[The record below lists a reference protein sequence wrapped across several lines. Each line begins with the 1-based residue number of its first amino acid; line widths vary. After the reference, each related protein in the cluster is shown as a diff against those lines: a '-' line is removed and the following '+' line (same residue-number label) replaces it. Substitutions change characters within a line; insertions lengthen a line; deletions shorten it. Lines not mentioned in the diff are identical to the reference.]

1 MLSIPLLAP
10 ETVLKTRLG
19 NGLTV
24 LVRRDESAPVVAIVT
39 YVKAG
44 YFDETDDIVGIAHVL
59 EHMYFK
65 GTPTR
70 GVGEISKE
78 TKSAGGYLN
87 AGTIYDYTSYYTV
100 LPSSGFVAGLEI
112 QADAYANSVI
122 DADEL
127 RKELE
132 VIIQEAKRKADNPGA
147 VAVET
152 LYELLH
158 DAHRMR
164 RWRIGREDGLRT
176 FTRAHVA
183 GFYRNYYK
191 PRNTI
196 LVIVGDIDPD
206 EAMNHVE
213 RLYGPLTDGDVRRS
227 GGPAEP
233 ERTGFRFR
241 ELTGD
246 ITQTQLA
253 FGWRTVPTLHHDTA
267 LLDAAAAV
275 LGTGRASRLYRSV
288 RERRLAASISA
299 YNYTPTDLGVFVVH
313 AEGPPGTALDAA
325 RATWSQLREMR
336 EAGIGRDE
344 LWRARRIFESQWIR
358 RFETMEGQAS
368 HLAEWEALSD
378 WTLGDH
384 YLERLL
390 TATPEQVTDV
400 VRRYLS
406 PERGAMVLYRPTSA
420 PPTMREAEAM
430 RELLNASRSKALAP
444 QPPVIAAA
452 TPALG
457 RGPRFE
463 REVGRVRVYRTA
475 SDVPI
480 LVRRK
485 ASAIVH
491 VGVHILGGASEE
503 AIEYAGLTSLMARTA
518 IKGTRRRTAA
528 QLAEEAETLGG
539 SIAPSAGAESF
550 GWSFSVPSQHAD
562 AAMALLA
569 EVVTEASFAEEALA
583 TEKAIAIADLAL
595 MRDDMYRY
603 PLRLLTQGAFAGHPY
618 GVPASGVED
627 SIARVEAERV
637 RVWHEKRVLEGA
649 TVIAIVG
656 DVDPDDAAALAASRF
671 GALVAGEAAPLKAPE
686 WPKGP
691 TVVAESRQK
700 KQTALALAFPSPTRR
715 DDARYAAALIGG
727 VASGLGGRFFDELR
741 DRRSLA
747 YTVHAHSAE
756 RRLAGMF
763 IAYIATSPEK
773 EQEAREGLLREFA
786 KLREAEVTT
795 EELEQAK
802 SYALG
807 THAIRQQSGGAVLAE
822 LIDAWLVGTGLEELE
837 EYEDRVLGVTAGQ
850 MRELAARY
858 FDEGRVVEGI
868 VRGKGHGP
876 GAKGQEEDRGARRSP

>member
-1 MLSIPLLAP
+1 VLSIPLLAP

-24 LVRRDESAPVVAIVT
+24 LVRRDDSAPVVAIVT
-39 YVKAG
+39 HVKAG

-70 GVGEISKE
+70 GVGEISKA

-147 VAVET
+147 VAIET

-158 DAHRMR
+158 DSHRMR
-164 RWRIGREDGLRT
+164 RWRIGREEGLRT

-183 GFYRNYYK
+183 GFYRDYYK

-196 LVIVGDIDPD
+196 LAIVGSIDPD
-206 EAMNHVE
+206 EALQQVE
-213 RLYGPLTDGDVRRS
+213 RLYGPLADGDITRNE
-227 GGPAEP
+227 GPE
-233 ERTGFRFR
+233 ERGHSGFRFR
-241 ELTGD
+241 ELSGD

-253 FGWRTVPTLHHDTA
+253 FGWRTVRTLHHDTP

-275 LGTGRASRLYRSV
+275 LGTGRASRLYRAV
-288 RERRLAASISA
+288 RERKLAALISA

-313 AEGPPGTALDAA
+313 AEGPPNTALDAA

-336 EAGIGRDE
+336 ENGIGRDE

-358 RFETMEGQAS
+358 RFETMEGQAN

-378 WTLGDH
+378 WRLGDH

-390 TATPEQVTDV
+390 TATPEQVTEAV
-400 VRRYLS
+400 ERYLA
-406 PERGAMVLYRPTSA
+406 PALGALLLYRPASA
-420 PPTMREAEAM
+420 PATMREAEAM
-430 RELLNASRSKALAP
+430 RELLDASPSEVLP
-444 QPPVIAAA
+444 SQPPIIAAA
-452 TPALG
+452 TPAPTRAPSL
-457 RGPRFE
+457 E
-463 REVGRVRVYRTA
+463 REVGRVRVYRT
-475 SDVPI
+475 SSGVPI

-491 VGVHILGGASEE
+491 LGVHIHGGASEE
-503 AIEYAGLTSLMARTA
+503 PVDYAGLTSLMARTA
-518 IKGTRRRTAA
+518 IKGTLRRSAT

-539 SIAPSAGAESF
+539 SISPSAGAESF
-550 GWSFSVPSQHAD
+550 GWSFSVPAQHAD

-569 EVVTEASFAEEALA
+569 EVVTEASFADEAIA
-583 TEKAIAIADLAL
+583 TEKIIAIADLAL
-595 MRDDMYRY
+595 LRDDMYRY
-603 PLRLLTQGAFAGHPY
+603 PMRLLTQAAFVGHPY
-618 GVPASGVED
+618 GVPANGVET
-627 SIARVEAERV
+627 SIARVDAERI
-637 RVWHEKRVLEGA
+637 RTWHQKRVLEGPA
-649 TVIAIVG
+649 VVAIVG
-656 DVDPDDAAALAASRF
+656 DVDPDAAAALAATRF
-671 GALVAGEAAPLKAPE
+671 AALAIGAAAPLEAPE
-686 WPKGP
+686 WPAHP

-700 KQTALALAFPSPTRR
+700 KQTALALAFPSPTRC
-715 DDARYAAALIGG
+715 DDARYAASLISG

-763 IAYIATSPEK
+763 IAYIATSPDK
-773 EQEAREGLLREFA
+773 EQDAREGLLREFA
-786 KLREAEVTT
+786 KLREADVTA
-795 EELEQAK
+795 EELQHAK
-802 SYALG
+802 AYAVG
-807 THAIRQQSGGAVLAE
+807 THAIRQQSGGAVLAD
-822 LIDAWLVGTGLEELE
+822 LVDAWLVGTGLEELD
-837 EYEDRVLGVTAGQ
+837 EYEDRVRRVTARE
-850 MRELAARY
+850 MRGLAERY
-858 FDEGRVVEGI
+858 FDEGRIVEGI
-868 VRGKGHGP
+868 VRGVG
-876 GAKGQEEDRGARRSP
+876 

>member
-1 MLSIPLLAP
+1 MLAP

-24 LVRRDESAPVVAIVT
+24 LVRRDDSAPVVAIVT
-39 YVKAG
+39 HVKAG

-112 QADAYANSVI
+112 QADAYANSMI

-132 VIIQEAKRKADNPGA
+132 VIVQEAKRKADNPGA
-147 VAVET
+147 VAIET

-158 DAHRMR
+158 DSHRMR
-164 RWRIGREDGLRT
+164 RWRIGREEGLRT

-196 LVIVGDIDPD
+196 LVIVGDVDPD
-206 EAMNHVE
+206 DAVHHVE
-213 RLYGPLTDGDVRRS
+213 RLYGPLADGDVARTK
-227 GGPAEP
+227 GPDEDAHA
-233 ERTGFRFR
+233 GFRFR
-241 ELTGD
+241 ELSGD

-253 FGWRTVPTLHHDTA
+253 FGWRTVPTLHHDTP

-288 RERRLAASISA
+288 RERKLAASISA
-299 YNYTPTDLGVFVVH
+299 YNYTPTDVGVFVVH
-313 AEGPPGTALDAA
+313 AEGPPDTALDAA
-325 RATWSQLREMR
+325 RVTWSQLREIR
-336 EAGIGRDE
+336 ENGIGRDE

-358 RFETMEGQAS
+358 RFETMEGQAN

-390 TATPEQVTDV
+390 TATPEQVTEATQ
-400 VRRYLS
+400 RYLA
-406 PERGAMVLYRPTSA
+406 PELGALLVYRPASA
-420 PPTMREAEAM
+420 PATMRDAHAM
-430 RELLNASRSKALAP
+430 RELLDGSPPVPLAA
-444 QPPVIAAA
+444 QPPIIAAA
-452 TPALG
+452 TPPSTG
-457 RGPRFE
+457 TPRLE
-463 REVGRVRVYRTA
+463 REVGRVRVYRT
-475 SDVPI
+475 SSGVPI

-491 VGVHILGGASEE
+491 LGVHVLGGASEE
-503 AIEYAGLTSLMARTA
+503 PATYAGLTSLMARTA
-518 IKGTRRRTAA
+518 IKGTVRRSAA

-539 SIAPSAGAESF
+539 SISPSAGAESF
-550 GWSFSVPSQHAD
+550 GWSFSVPAQHAD

-569 EVVTEASFAEEALA
+569 EVVTEASFADDAIA

-595 MRDDMYRY
+595 LRDDMYRY
-603 PLRLLTQGAFAGHPY
+603 PMRLLTQGAFAGHPY
-618 GVPASGVED
+618 GVPANGVEE
-627 SIARVEAERV
+627 SIARVEAEQV
-637 RVWHEKRVLEGA
+637 RTWHQKHVLEGA
-649 TVIAIVG
+649 AVITVVG
-656 DVDPDDAAALAASRF
+656 NVDPDDVAALAASRF
-671 GALVAGEAAPLKAPE
+671 DALAVADAASLEAPT
-686 WPKGP
+686 WPDHP

-715 DDARYAAALIGG
+715 DDARYAASLISG

-747 YTVHAHSAE
+747 YTVHAHAAE

-763 IAYIATSPEK
+763 IAYIATSPDK
-773 EQEAREGLLREFA
+773 EEEAREGLLREFA
-786 KLREAEVTT
+786 KLREADVTP

-802 SYALG
+802 SYAIG
-807 THAIRQQSGGAVLAE
+807 THAIRQQSGGAVLAD
-822 LIDAWLVGTGLEELE
+822 LVDAWLVGTGLEELD
-837 EYEDRVLGVTAGQ
+837 EYEDRVRRVTARE
-850 MRELAARY
+850 MRDLAERY
-858 FDEGRVVEGI
+858 FDEGRLVEGI
-868 VRGKGHGP
+868 VRGVG
-876 GAKGQEEDRGARRSP
+876 

>member
-1 MLSIPLLAP
+1 VLSIPLLAP

-24 LVRRDESAPVVAIVT
+24 LVRRDDSAPVVAIVT
-39 YVKAG
+39 HVKAG

-147 VAVET
+147 VAIET

-158 DAHRMR
+158 DSHRMR
-164 RWRIGREDGLRT
+164 RWRIGREEGLRT

-191 PRNTI
+191 PRNTV
-196 LVIVGDIDPD
+196 LVIVGDVDPD
-206 EAMNHVE
+206 DAMQHVE
-213 RLYGPLTDGDVRRS
+213 RLYGPLADGDIARS
-227 GGPAEP
+227 EGPE
-233 ERTGFRFR
+233 ERKHTGFRFR
-241 ELTGD
+241 ELSGD

-253 FGWRTVPTLHHDTA
+253 FGWRTVPTLHHDTP
-267 LLDAAAAV
+267 LLDAGAAV

-288 RERRLAASISA
+288 RERKLAASISA

-313 AEGPPGTALDAA
+313 AEGPPDTALEAA

-358 RFETMEGQAS
+358 RFETMEGQAN

-390 TATPEQVTDV
+390 TATPEQVTEAV
-400 VRRYLS
+400 QRYLA
-406 PERGAMVLYRPTSA
+406 PELGALLLYRPASA
-420 PPTMREAEAM
+420 PGTMRDTETM
-430 RELLNASRSKALAP
+430 RELLEASPLKALPP
-444 QPPVIAAA
+444 QPPIIAAA
-452 TPALG
+452 TPAL
-457 RGPRFE
+457 RGTPALE
-463 REVGRVRVYRTA
+463 REVGRVRVYRT
-475 SDVPI
+475 SSGVPI

-491 VGVHILGGASEE
+491 FGVHILGGASEE
-503 AIEYAGLTSLMARTA
+503 PVDYAGLTSLMARTA
-518 IKGTRRRTAA
+518 IKGTTRRTAA

-539 SIAPSAGAESF
+539 SIAPSAGSESF
-550 GWSFSVPSQHAD
+550 GWSFSVPSRHAD

-569 EVVTEASFAEEALA
+569 EVVTEASFADEAIA
-583 TEKAIAIADLAL
+583 TEKTIAIADLAL
-595 MRDDMYRY
+595 LRDDMYRY
-603 PLRLLTQGAFAGHPY
+603 PIRLLTQGAFAGHPY
-618 GVPASGVED
+618 GVPANGVAE
-627 SIARVEAERV
+627 SLARVEAERV
-637 RVWHEKRVLEGA
+637 RTWHQQRVLEGPV
-649 TVIAIVG
+649 VIAIVG
-656 DVDPDDAAALAASRF
+656 DVDADDAAALAASRF
-671 GALVAGEAAPLKAPE
+671 SALAMGDAAPLDAPA
-686 WPKGP
+686 WPERP

-700 KQTALALAFPSPTRR
+700 KQTALALAFPSPARG
-715 DDARYAAALIGG
+715 DDARYAASLIGG

-763 IAYIATSPEK
+763 IAYIATSPDK
-773 EQEAREGLLREFA
+773 EQEAREGLLREFE
-786 KLREAEVTT
+786 KLREADVTA
-795 EELEQAK
+795 EELDQAK

-807 THAIRQQSGGAVLAE
+807 THAIRQQSGGAVLADV
-822 LIDAWLVGTGLEELE
+822 IDAWLVGTGLEELD
-837 EYEDRVLGVTAGQ
+837 EYEHRVRRVTARE
-850 MRELAARY
+850 MRELAQRY
-858 FDEGRVVEGI
+858 FDEGRLVEGI
-868 VRGKGHGP
+868 VRGVG
-876 GAKGQEEDRGARRSP
+876 

>member
-1 MLSIPLLAP
+1 MTSIPVLAP
-10 ETVLKTRLG
+10 ESVVKTRLG

-24 LVRRDESAPVVAIVT
+24 LVRRDGSAPVVAIVT
-39 YVKAG
+39 HVKAG
-44 YFDETDDIVGIAHVL
+44 YFDETDDVVGIAHVL

-70 GVGEISKE
+70 GVGEISRE

-100 LPSSGFVAGLEI
+100 LPSSGFIAGLEI
-112 QADAYANSVI
+112 QADAYANSLI

-147 VAVET
+147 VAIET

-158 DAHRMR
+158 DSHRMR
-164 RWRIGREDGLRT
+164 RWRIGREEVLRT

-183 GFYRNYYK
+183 AFYRNYYK

-196 LVIVGDIDPD
+196 LVIVGDVDAD
-206 EAMNHVE
+206 GALRHVE
-213 RLYGPLTDGDVRRS
+213 RLYGPLGDGDISVNE
-227 GGPAEP
+227 GPAEP
-233 ERTGFRFR
+233 AHSGFRFR
-241 ELTGD
+241 ELSGD

-253 FGWRTVPTLHHDTA
+253 FGWRTVPTLHHDTP

-275 LGTGRASRLYRSV
+275 LGTGRASRLYRAV
-288 RERRLAASISA
+288 RERKLAASISA
-299 YNYTPTDLGVFVVH
+299 FNYTPTDVGVFVVH
-313 AEGPPGTALDAA
+313 AEGPPATALEAA
-325 RATWSQLREMR
+325 RATWRQLRDIR
-336 EAGIGRDE
+336 DAGIGRDE

-358 RFETMEGQAS
+358 RFETMEGQAN

-390 TATPEQVTDV
+390 TATPEQVTEAV
-400 VRRYLS
+400 QRYLA
-406 PERGAMVLYRPTSA
+406 PELGAMLVYRPTSA
-420 PPTMREAEAM
+420 PATMRDAHSM
-430 RELLNASRSKALAP
+430 RELLDGTPAEGLPA
-444 QPPVIAAA
+444 QPPVMAAV
-452 TPALG
+452 TPPPVS
-457 RGPRFE
+457 RPRVE
-463 REVGRVRVYRTA
+463 REVGRVVVYRT
-475 SDVPI
+475 SSGVPI

-491 VGVHILGGASEE
+491 LGIHIQGGASDEPVD
-503 AIEYAGLTSLMARTA
+503 YAGLTSLMARTA

-539 SIAPSAGAESF
+539 SISPQAGAESF
-550 GWSFSVPSQHAD
+550 GWSFSIPAQHTD

-569 EVVTEASFAEEALA
+569 EVVTEATFADEAIT

-595 MRDDMYRY
+595 LRDDMYRY
-603 PLRLLTQGAFAGHPY
+603 PMRLLTQGAFAGHPY
-618 GVPASGVED
+618 GVPANGVEA
-627 SIARVEAERV
+627 SIARVDAERI
-637 RVWHEKRVLEGA
+637 RRWHKERVLQGPV
-649 TVIAIVG
+649 VIAIVG
-656 DVDPDDAAALAASRF
+656 NVDPDAAATLAASRF
-671 GALVAGEAAPLKAPE
+671 DALVMAEPAPLDAPT
-686 WPKGP
+686 WPDHP
-691 TVVAESRQK
+691 TAVAESRQK
-700 KQTALALAFPSPTRR
+700 KQTVLALGFPSPHRR
-715 DDARYAAALIGG
+715 DDARYAASLISG

-747 YTVHAHSAE
+747 YTVHAHAAE

-786 KLREAEVTT
+786 KLREAEVTP
-795 EELEQAK
+795 EELAQAK
-802 SYALG
+802 AYALG
-807 THAIRQQSGGAVLAE
+807 THAIRQQSGGAVMADLV
-822 LIDAWLVGTGLEELE
+822 DAWIVGTGLEELE
-837 EYEDRVLGVTAGQ
+837 EYEERVRQVTARE
-850 MRELAARY
+850 MKELAEQY
-858 FDEGRVVEGI
+858 FDEGRLVEGI
-868 VRGKGHGP
+868 VRGVG
-876 GAKGQEEDRGARRSP
+876 

>member
-1 MLSIPLLAP
+1 VLSIPLLAP
-10 ETVLKTRLG
+10 ETVLKSRLG

-24 LVRRDESAPVVAIVT
+24 LVRRDDSAPVVAIVT
-39 YVKAG
+39 HVKAG

-132 VIIQEAKRKADNPGA
+132 VIIQEAKRKADNPAA
-147 VAVET
+147 VAIET

-164 RWRIGREDGLRT
+164 RWRIGREEGLRT

-191 PRNTI
+191 PRNTV
-196 LVIVGDIDPD
+196 LVIVGDVDPD
-206 EAMNHVE
+206 EAMQHVE
-213 RLYGPLTDGDVRRS
+213 RLYGPLGDGDIPRTK
-227 GGPAEP
+227 GPKEG
-233 ERTGFRFR
+233 EHTGFRFR
-241 ELTGD
+241 ELSGD

-253 FGWRTVPTLHHDTA
+253 FGWRTVPTLHHDTP

-288 RERRLAASISA
+288 RERKLAASISA

-313 AEGPPGTALDAA
+313 AEGPPDTALDAA

-336 EAGIGRDE
+336 ENGIGRDE

-358 RFETMEGQAS
+358 RFETMEGQAN

-390 TATPEQVTDV
+390 TATPEQVTEV
-400 VRRYLS
+400 VERYLA
-406 PERGAMVLYRPTSA
+406 PELGALLLYRPA
-420 PPTMREAEAM
+420 AAAATMRDAQAV
-430 RELLNASRSKALAP
+430 RELLDTSPFEALPP
-444 QPPVIAAA
+444 QPPIVAAV
-452 TPALG
+452 TPAPT
-457 RGPRFE
+457 RAPRLE
-463 REVGRVRVYRTA
+463 REVGRVRVYRT
-475 SDVPI
+475 SSGVPV

-491 VGVHILGGASEE
+491 LGVQILGGASEE
-503 AIEYAGLTSLMARTA
+503 PVDYAGLTSLMARTA
-518 IKGTRRRTAA
+518 IKGTMRRTAA

-539 SIAPSAGAESF
+539 SLSPSAGAESF

-569 EVVTEASFAEEALA
+569 EVVTDASFGDEAIA
-583 TEKAIAIADLAL
+583 TEKTIAIADLAL
-595 MRDDMYRY
+595 LRDDMYRY
-603 PLRLLTQGAFAGHPY
+603 PMRLLTQGAFAGHPY
-618 GVPASGVED
+618 GVPANGMEE
-627 SIARVEAERV
+627 SIARVEAEGV
-637 RVWHEKRVLEGA
+637 RAWHRTRVLEGPA
-649 TVIAIVG
+649 VIAIVG
-656 DVDPDDAAALAASRF
+656 DVDPDDAAALAARRF
-671 GALVAGEAAPLKAPE
+671 DALVMGEPAPLEAPA
-686 WPKGP
+686 WPNDSR
-691 TVVAESRQK
+691 VVVESRQK

-715 DDARYAAALIGG
+715 DDARYVASLISG

-747 YTVHAHSAE
+747 YTVHAHAAE

-763 IAYIATSPEK
+763 IAYIATSPDK

-786 KLREAEVTT
+786 KLRDADVTAD
-795 EELEQAK
+795 ELERAK
-802 SYALG
+802 SYAVG
-807 THAIRQQSGGAVLAE
+807 THAIRQQSGGAVLAD
-822 LIDAWLVGTGLEELE
+822 LIDAWLVGTGLEELDG
-837 EYEDRVLGVTAGQ
+837 YEDRVRRVTARE
-850 MRELAARY
+850 MRDLAERY
-858 FDEGRVVEGI
+858 FDEGRLVEGI
-868 VRGKGHGP
+868 VRGVG
-876 GAKGQEEDRGARRSP
+876 

>member
-1 MLSIPLLAP
+1 LTVLSIPLLAP
-10 ETVLKTRLG
+10 DTVLKTRLG

-24 LVRRDESAPVVAIVT
+24 LVRRDDSAPVVAIVT
-39 YVKAG
+39 HVKAG
-44 YFDETDDIVGIAHVL
+44 YFDESDAIVGIAHVL

-147 VAVET
+147 VAIET

-158 DAHRMR
+158 DSHRMR
-164 RWRIGREDGLRT
+164 RWRIGREEGLRT

-183 GFYRNYYK
+183 GFYRNYYR

-196 LVIVGDIDPD
+196 LVIVGDVDPD
-206 EAMNHVE
+206 DAMQQVE
-213 RLYGPLTDGDVRRS
+213 RLYGPLADGEIMRS
-227 GGPAEP
+227 DGPAER
-233 ERTGFRFR
+233 EHTGFRFR
-241 ELTGD
+241 ELSGD

-253 FGWRTVPTLHHDTA
+253 FGWRTVPTMHHDTP

-288 RERRLAASISA
+288 RERKLAASISA
-299 YNYTPTDLGVFVVH
+299 YNYTPTELGVFVVH
-313 AEGPPGTALDAA
+313 AEGPPDTALEAA
-325 RATWSQLREMR
+325 RATWSQLREIR
-336 EAGIGRDE
+336 EAGLGRDE

-358 RFETMEGQAS
+358 RFETMEGQAN

-390 TATPEQVTDV
+390 TATPEQVTEA
-400 VRRYLS
+400 VRRYLT
-406 PERGAMVLYRPTSA
+406 PERGALLLYRPASA
-420 PPTMREAEAM
+420 PATMRDTEAM
-430 RELLNASRSKALAP
+430 RELLDASPSEAMP
-444 QPPVIAAA
+444 SPPPIIAAA
-452 TPALG
+452 TPALT
-457 RGPRFE
+457 RAPVLE
-463 REVGRVRVYRTA
+463 RDVGRVRVYRA
-475 SDVPI
+475 SSGVPI

-491 VGVHILGGASEE
+491 LGVHILGGACEE
-503 AIEYAGLTSLMARTA
+503 PVEYAGLTSLMARTA

-528 QLAEEAETLGG
+528 QLAEETETLGG
-539 SIAPSAGAESF
+539 SISPSAGAESF

-569 EVVTEASFAEEALA
+569 EVVTEALFPDEAIA
-583 TEKAIAIADLAL
+583 TEKTIAIADLAL
-595 MRDDMYRY
+595 LRDDMYRY
-603 PLRLLTQGAFAGHPY
+603 PVRLLTQGAFAGHPY
-618 GVPASGVED
+618 GVPANGVEE
-627 SIARVEAERV
+627 SLARIEAERV
-637 RVWHEKRVLEGA
+637 RTWHQKRALEGSI
-649 TVIAIVG
+649 VIAIVG
-656 DVDPDDAAALAASRF
+656 DVDPDNAAALAASRF
-671 GALVAGEAAPLKAPE
+671 SALAMREPASLEAPRWPE
-686 WPKGP
+686 RP

-700 KQTALALAFPSPTRR
+700 KQTALALAFPSPARH
-715 DDARYAAALIGG
+715 DNARYVASLIGG

-763 IAYIATSPEK
+763 IAYIATSPDK

-786 KLREAEVTT
+786 KLREDDVTAG
-795 EELEQAK
+795 ELEQAK

-807 THAIRQQSGGAVLAE
+807 THAIRQQNGGAVLAD
-822 LIDAWLVGTGLEELE
+822 LVDAWLMGTGLEELDQ
-837 EYEDRVLGVTAGQ
+837 YEDRVLGVTARQ
-850 MRELAARY
+850 MRELARRH
-858 FDEGRVVEGI
+858 FDEGRLVEGI
-868 VRGKGHGP
+868 VRGVG
-876 GAKGQEEDRGARRSP
+876 